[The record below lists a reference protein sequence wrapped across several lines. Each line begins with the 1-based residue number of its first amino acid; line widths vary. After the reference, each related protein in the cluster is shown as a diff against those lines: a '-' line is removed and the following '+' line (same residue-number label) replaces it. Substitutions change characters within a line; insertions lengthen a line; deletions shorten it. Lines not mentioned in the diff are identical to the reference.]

1 MFPNNASTG
10 GPAIS
15 DPVANPLPLDLD
27 PDQSTK
33 VFLMVRTMHWLTLQ
47 NHQAQKR
54 VGTVG

>member
-1 MFPNNASTG
+1 MFPIMRPRADR
-10 GPAIS
+10 PS

>member
-33 VFLMVRTMHWLTLQ
+33 VFLMVRTICIGSHFRTIK
-47 NHQAQKR
+47 HKSA
-54 VGTVG
+54 